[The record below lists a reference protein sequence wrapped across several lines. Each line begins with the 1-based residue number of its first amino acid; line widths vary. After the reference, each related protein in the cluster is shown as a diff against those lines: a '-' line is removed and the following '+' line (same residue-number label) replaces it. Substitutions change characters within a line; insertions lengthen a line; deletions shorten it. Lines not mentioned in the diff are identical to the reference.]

1 MLEAELQVSGLGN
14 RRGILNSLES
24 ILQRDWEDLES
35 INERNQSFRKR
46 GKSHV
51 EELKDEFAGFLN

>member
-1 MLEAELQVSGLGN
+1 
-14 RRGILNSLES
+14 LES
-24 ILQRDWEDLES
+24 ILQRDWEDLEA

-51 EELKDEFAGFLN
+51 EEVKDEFAEFFN